1 MSVMPRASQS
11 DSSDYFEDDD
21 SQFLE
26 ALANAVLPGDVPLD
40 AKDEQPKSQQSQI
53 STTSEELKPPS
64 PAQPSLKRRYSAF
77 RYSDEDEP
85 AQSLPAHIPS
95 EGDSDDDIYGAAH
108 FGDFG
113 EYMRR
118 KRAKLQIQN
127 ASIAQTDEGIK
138 SQIFKGIS
146 IYINGWT
153 RPSVQELRHLI
164 VQHGGIFQAYLDK
177 KALVTHIITCSLTP
191 AKIREFKH
199 MKVVRPEWIV
209 ESIEKGLL
217 LPWRNYMY
225 IHEERIE
232 TTQGAKGNQT
242 SLLDQQ
248 SRTSGSSSTS
258 SYPIITSAPPR
269 ATSTSKPT
277 ESKPAA
283 ASFLKSSK
291 PLPAPDP
298 LYTTDPGNNAD
309 AARVPGYA
317 AHGSNPNA
325 KRVMANPEWRKA
337 HTSVASDFIDGYYK
351 NSRLHHLST
360 WKSELKNLVQE
371 AQERA
376 ESGPF
381 SGHVGK
387 ITSEAETGAAVS
399 TSASVGVSM
408 RGAELV
414 KKSPTSKWKGKGKAV
429 DDEERVIM
437 HCDFD
442 CFFVSAGLVSRP
454 ELKGKPVVVCHSQ
467 GAQGGMSSTSEI
479 ASSSYEARKFGIKN
493 GMSLQQAR
501 QLCTEVVTIPY
512 EFERY
517 KQFSL
522 LFYTVL
528 MSHADDLQAVS
539 VDEALIDVTSTIK
552 QLRTQSGVDG
562 SLHDYA
568 IDFAETIRAQVRKAT
583 SCEVSIGIS
592 HNILLARLATRRAK
606 PAGSYHLLPAE
617 VPEFLEPLTISDLH
631 GFGWSTK
638 QKAQEKLGVVTLGD
652 LAKKSKGVL
661 MEALGKTT
669 GETLYNDIRG
679 IDDKKLESDKPR
691 KSVSCEINYG
701 IRFENNE
708 QAEAF
713 IYQMAAEVKKRLDA
727 IDMVGRSITL
737 KVMKRDPTAPV
748 EPPKFLGHGAC
759 DLFNKQI
766 PLIGP
771 GGKATSDDQVIGSHA
786 WRLLKSF
793 NFDPKELR
801 GIGIQVQ
808 KLESAS
814 ATSRAPPGQKVLAFG
829 AKPINSSTS
838 AGAGTSKIGVAAPQ
852 PLVQTLSRD
861 KDEDVTM
868 GDPVKPSTVQF
879 DLPSLSQVDRNVLDA
894 LPRDIREEL
903 ENEYK
908 RRSEASSTS
917 GAGAAGAVQSKHVT
931 FASPGKQFN
940 RRSATP
946 SIFPQK
952 PFNKGGNMKRITQQL
967 APHSRA
973 GLSPQKSALHM
984 WALKLRKKYE
994 KKKEGVRITDAALRD
1009 LKLDPEV
1016 FRALPVRI
1024 QREQLV
1030 MARIIKDKGS
1040 LPEPPSQRKVL
1051 KPRKH
1056 DLPPG
1061 FVVYR
1066 APKPKARHIPPP
1078 FLRQQGKKKGEKLYF
1093 TEADD
1098 IQRVVETWVMTYQH
1112 WAPKDKD
1119 VEFLSKYLVQ
1129 SVDRAKATDVGVE
1142 RAVAV
1147 MKWWL
1152 VLLRRLFG
1160 AWENMDEDDLASS
1173 QRNHVGEAWWD
1184 ACHRVQEQMD
1194 EVTRKRFG
1202 GRLSYR

>member
-1 MSVMPRASQS
+1 MPIVPVGSQS
-11 DSSDYFEDDD
+11 NSSDYFESDDPD
-21 SQFLE
+21 FLE
-26 ALANAVLPGDVPLD
+26 ALGNAVLPGDLPLD
-40 AKDEQPKSQQSQI
+40 TKNAEDDSHHDASEDLEPLLP
-53 STTSEELKPPS
+53 ST
-64 PAQPSLKRRYSAF
+64 QPSLKRRYSAY
-77 RYSDEDEP
+77 RLSDDDEP
-85 AQSLPAHIPS
+85 PPDQAPRKD
-95 EGDSDDDIYGAAH
+95 DSDDDIYGAAH

-127 ASIAQTDEGIK
+127 AAISQTGDGLK
-138 SQIFKGIS
+138 SQIFKGIA

-153 RPSVQELRHLI
+153 RPSVQELRRLI
-164 VQHGGIFQAYLDK
+164 VEHGGIFQPYLDQ
-177 KALVTHIITCSLTP
+177 KALVTHIVTCSLTP
-191 AKIREFKH
+191 AKLREFKY

-209 ESIEKGLL
+209 ESVEKGTLQ
-217 LPWRNYMY
+217 PWRSY
-225 IHEERIE
+225 IYVHEERIE
-232 TTQGAKGNQT
+232 AAQGAKGKQT
-242 SLLDQQ
+242 ALIDQP
-248 SRTSGSSSTS
+248 SRTSSNSSTS
-258 SYPIITSAPPR
+258 SYPIVTQNTMAAQTTFKPSA
-269 ATSTSKPT
+269 SK
-277 ESKPAA
+277 SA
-283 ASFLKSSK
+283 ASSFLRPSK

-298 LYTTDPGNNAD
+298 LYTTDPGNKRD

-317 AHGSNPNA
+317 ADKSNPNA
-325 KRVMANPEWRKA
+325 QRVMANPEWRKA
-337 HTSVASDFIDGYYK
+337 HTSVSSAFIDGYYK

-360 WKSELKNLVQE
+360 WKAELKNLVQE

-376 ESGPF
+376 ESGKF
-381 SGHVGK
+381 DGHVGK
-387 ITSEAETGAAVS
+387 VTSEADTGSASTGA
-399 TSASVGVSM
+399 GVSM

-414 KKSPTSKWKGKGKAV
+414 KKSPGSKWKGKGKAV

-467 GAQGGMSSTSEI
+467 GAQGGASSTSEI
-479 ASSSYEARKFGIKN
+479 ASSSYEAREFGIRN

-501 QLCTEVVTIPY
+501 QLCPQVITIPY

-517 KQFSL
+517 KEFSL
-522 LFYTVL
+522 QFYTVL
-528 MSHADDLQAVS
+528 MAHADDLQAVS
-539 VDEALIDVTSTIK
+539 VDEALIDVTSTVK
-552 QLRTQSGVDG
+552 QLREQSGLDG
-562 SLHDYA
+562 SAHDYA
-568 IDFAETIRAQVRKAT
+568 RDFAETIRAQVRKAT
-583 SCEVSIGIS
+583 SCEISIGIA

-606 PAGSYHLLPAE
+606 PAGSYHLLPSE
-617 VPEFLEPLTISDLH
+617 VPDFLAPLTISDLH

-638 QKAQEKLGVVTLGD
+638 QKAQEKLGVVSLGE

-661 MEALGKTT
+661 MDALGRST
-669 GETLYNDIRG
+669 GETLYNAIRG

-708 QAEAF
+708 QAETF

-727 IDMVGRSITL
+727 IDMLGRSLTL
-737 KVMKRDPTAPV
+737 KIMKRDPTAPV

-759 DLFNKQI
+759 DLFNKQT

-771 GGKATSDDQVIGSHA
+771 GGKATSDDQVIGSTA

-814 ATSRAPPGQKVLAFG
+814 ASSRAPPGQKTLTFG
-829 AKPINSSTS
+829 VKPISSTTS
-838 AGAGTSKIGVAAPQ
+838 AGAGTSTGAGVAQTRVPVRAPSA
-852 PLVQTLSRD
+852 T
-861 KDEDVTM
+861 KDEDVPM
-868 GDPVKPSTVQF
+868 GDPVKPSTGQF
-879 DLPSLSQVDRNVLDA
+879 DLPSLSQVDRSVFDA

-917 GAGAAGAVQSKHVT
+917 IAGPVPPAQNKHVS
-931 FASPGKQFN
+931 FASPKKQFS

-946 SIFPQK
+946 SIFPQN
-952 PFNKGGNMKRITQQL
+952 PSNKGGNVKRITQQL
-967 APHSRA
+967 APRSRA
-973 GLSPQKSALHM
+973 GLSPHKSALHM
-984 WALKLRKKYE
+984 WALKLREKYE
-994 KKKEGVRITDAALRD
+994 KKKKQGVKITDQALRD
-1009 LKLDPEV
+1009 LNLDPEV
-1016 FRALPVRI
+1016 FRALPTKV

-1030 MARIIKDKGS
+1030 MARIIKDKGR
-1040 LPEPPSQRKVL
+1040 LPSPPAERKIL
-1051 KPRKH
+1051 KPKKH
-1056 DLPPG
+1056 ELPPG

-1066 APKPKARHIPPP
+1066 APKPKARHIQPP
-1078 FLRQQGKKKGEKLYF
+1078 FLRQQGKNKGEKLYF
-1093 TEADD
+1093 TETDD
-1098 IQRVVETWVMTYQH
+1098 IQRIVETWVMTYQH

-1119 VEFLSKYLVQ
+1119 VEFLAKYLVQ

-1160 AWENMDEDDLASS
+1160 AYEYLDEEDLESS
-1173 QRNHVGEAWWD
+1173 QRNLVAEAWWD
-1184 ACHRVQEQMD
+1184 ACHRVQDQMD

-1202 GRLSYR
+1202 GRLSYD